1 MDVPST
7 VMAMNTSAAAVH
19 VTSLTNLMSAGG
31 TDIAALTLFIS
42 LLCACIVVGHIL
54 EDVRWINESVTA
66 IIFGLVTGGIVL
78 LVRKGKSSLVL
89 RFDED
94 LFFIYLLPPI
104 IFNAGFQVKKKQFF
118 RNFGA
123 IMAYGIVGVFISFGV
138 ISAGCRSL
146 FDLLGLPPQHSRV
159 YLALGVIFSA
169 TDSVCTLQVLDQGEQ
184 PLVYSLVFGEGV
196 VNDATSIVLFRA
208 VQKLQ
213 HDVLDLPAL
222 AGIASDFLY
231 LFTASTALGIAF
243 GLASAFII
251 RKLYFVGHATDRE
264 VALMALM
271 AYLSYVLS
279 EVLELSGILSVF
291 FAGIVMSHYTWHNVT
306 ESSRVTTKHAF
317 ATMSFIAETFI
328 FIYVGM
334 DALDVDKWSS
344 VNHRNAG
351 VLFGIL
357 LSLVLLGRAA
367 FVFPLSFLLNLRR
380 KNSRVLLPQH
390 QVVIWWAGLI
400 RGAVSIALTYS
411 AFPDYADPTV
421 ATTIAAT
428 IALVLF
434 STVVFGLLTSP
445 LINHLL
451 PRPLDRSSSLISD
464 ALPSPKYLY
473 YPPSL
478 PRRSSS
484 SSLSLALDIPPSPL
498 SCASGLSA
506 PPRPH
511 HLAPHGTSHS
521 APSSSSHGVS
531 SSRPSRVLRFADPPV
546 PDATATAVIATVAT
560 AAAVG
565 EGSAFAGF
573 ATGAAAAASSSSVP
587 VPPLDAV
594 SCLPPNALPGLTMP
608 DPRFASRLLS
618 ARESDVHDLWRW
630 FDDSYMRPMFGGRG
644 FVRPFSSAAAAANA
658 FAPVVPTP
666 RAIAAAAA
674 AAASGAAAGA
684 AASAVMRGNR
694 SQSGEGFAGLR
705 VSLTDRLLAEGGEVR
720 GVEEEAEGERFVSGG
735 VLGNVLRFGA
745 GEWEGQGDD
754 GRRSSS
760 GWWSLSEEGGRERD
774 SGVEKGGRKEEEGDA
789 IEGEDL
795 ADCDAAWPARLQ
807 SPRPH
812 ASPSFHSRP
821 SPDR

>member
-1 MDVPST
+1 MSM
-7 VMAMNTSAAAVH
+7 MA
-19 VTSLTNLMSAGG
+19 
-31 TDIAALTLFIS
+31 
-42 LLCACIVVGHIL
+42 
-54 EDVRWINESVTA
+54 WQ
-66 IIFGLVTGGIVL
+66 GLVTGGVVL

-169 TDSVCTLQVLDQGEQ
+169 TDSVCTLQVLDQGEEPLVYSLVFGEGKHCTLHRVLDQGEQPLVYSLVFGEGKVLDQGEQPLVYSLVFGEGKVLDQGEQPLVYSPVFGEGKVLDQGEQPLVYSLVFGEGKVLDQGEQ

-213 HDVLDLPAL
+213 HDALDLPAV

-334 DALDVDKWSS
+334 DALDVDKWNS

-367 FVFPLSFLLNLRR
+367 FVFPLSFLLNLQR

-411 AFPDYADPTV
+411 AVSFSSLSSLPFPPIPSPALPVPVQFPDYADPVV

-434 STVVFGLLTSP
+434 STVVSASPIVTSISLSHLHLP
-445 LINHLL
+445 YQFSEGPFKIFQWMLSIGTFRMLQESTLSTLL
-451 PRPLDRSSSLISD
+451 PT
-464 ALPSPKYLY
+464 ALVS
-473 YPPSL
+473 PSL
-478 PRRSSS
+478 CLPLMYSPSN
-484 SSLSLALDIPPSPL
+484 LS
-498 SCASGLSA
+498 
-506 PPRPH
+506 
-511 HLAPHGTSHS
+511 HLAP
-521 APSSSSHGVS
+521 
-531 SSRPSRVLRFADPPV
+531 
-546 PDATATAVIATVAT
+546 
-560 AAAVG
+560 
-565 EGSAFAGF
+565 
-573 ATGAAAAASSSSVP
+573 
-587 VPPLDAV
+587 
-594 SCLPPNALPGLTMP
+594 
-608 DPRFASRLLS
+608 
-618 ARESDVHDLWRW
+618 
-630 FDDSYMRPMFGGRG
+630 
-644 FVRPFSSAAAAANA
+644 
-658 FAPVVPTP
+658 PT
-666 RAIAAAAA
+666 
-674 AAASGAAAGA
+674 
-684 AASAVMRGNR
+684 
-694 SQSGEGFAGLR
+694 GLR

-720 GVEEEAEGERFVSGG
+720 GVEEYVEEERMVSGG
-735 VLGNVLRFGA
+735 LLGDVLRFG
-745 GEWEGQGDD
+745 GEWEAQGDD
-754 GRRSSS
+754 ARRSSS
-760 GWWSLSEEGGRERD
+760 GWWSISEEGG
-774 SGVEKGGRKEEEGDA
+774 EKESAGEQGGRKEEEGDA

-795 ADCDAAWPARLQ
+795 ADCDSAWPARLQ

-812 ASPSFHSRP
+812 ASPPFHSRP
-821 SPDR
+821 SPDRGT